1 MMHGRWLSTLTAAA
15 TLIVGM
21 LAVGGVVV
29 AILAYGTAQQASDKA
44 LQGIHEIKSSRRQS
58 IISSCEEENAR
69 HAAAKHGVEALAAG
83 KRPPPPAG
91 VVDGLVNAFVPTYDC
106 AARLKAFTSVTPPN
120 PPVTGPSSTRCTL
133 GVMGGCVPHPAL
145 LRALPKLSGTLI
157 PDVSEYQGCALH
169 SEAIIRVYEAGTRRE
184 DSKALCHAQE
194 LHRLHAWTA
203 AYAFLR
209 PGDCSSEARTT
220 VAIVRSLPV
229 EVQAIVADAEVTLNA
244 GCVSSFMATVRSSG
258 YPAVEYTCPGCGVEH
273 VEPIWVAAYPF
284 RPAGRWVAHQFSS
297 AFNCRGV
304 SGDCSIDEG
313 ILSIHR
319 IKPKPP
325 APKPSRAALLKLR
338 AELRRDLTRRRCRV
352 APKHGGGK
360 YHALCARWLRHGALV
375 NRELR
380 GNA

>member
-1 MMHGRWLSTLTAAA
+1 VRRLLP
-15 TLIVGM
+15 L
-21 LAVGGVVV
+21 LALV
-29 AILAYGTAQQASDKA
+29 ALAGCGS
-44 LQGIHEIKSSRRQS
+44 
-58 IISSCEEENAR
+58 
-69 HAAAKHGVEALAAG
+69 AAK
-83 KRPPPPAG
+83 
-91 VVDGLVNAFVPTYDC
+91 
-106 AARLKAFTSVTPPN
+106 KAT
-120 PPVTGPSSTRCTL
+120 PVTGPSSTRCTL

-194 LHRLHAWTA
+194 LHRLHAWAA

-209 PGDCSSEARTT
+209 PGDCASEARTT

-229 EVQAIVADAEVTLNA
+229 EVQAIVADAEVPLNS
-244 GCVSSFMATVRSSG
+244 GCVSSFMATVRSSD

-273 VEPIWVAAYPF
+273 VEPIWVAAYPY

-313 ILSIHR
+313 ILSIYKVKP
-319 IKPKPP
+319 KPKPP
-325 APKPSRAALLKLR
+325 SHAALLKLR
-338 AELRRDLTRRRCRV
+338 GELRADLRRHHCWTP
-352 APKHGGGK
+352 PKYGGGR
-360 YHALCARWLRHGALV
+360 YHHVCGHWRGRWYHV
-375 NRELR
+375 NRELA
-380 GNA
+380 G